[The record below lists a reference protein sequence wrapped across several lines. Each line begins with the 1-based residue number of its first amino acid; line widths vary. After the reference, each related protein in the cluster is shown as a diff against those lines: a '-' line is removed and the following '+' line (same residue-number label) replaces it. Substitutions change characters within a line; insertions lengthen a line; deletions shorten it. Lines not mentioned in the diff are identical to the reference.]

1 MISTDRDTSPARDR
15 TTLRIPPE
23 TNLSASQHPEPSSS
37 SRCLHIGIDVGSTTT
52 KSCVIDPATGAAL
65 HASYK
70 RHNARQAESVRHA
83 LDDIA
88 AELGELMGE
97 SELNDTDT
105 NDLIGEGEE
114 L

>member
-1 MISTDRDTSPARDR
+1 M
-15 TTLRIPPE
+15 
-23 TNLSASQHPEPSSS
+23 
-37 SRCLHIGIDVGSTTT
+37 TTT
-52 KSCVIDPATGAAL
+52 PSARTRAPKARKTPTARCTRRLPPDARKTEEDAA
-65 HASYK
+65 
-70 RHNARQAESVRHA
+70 NA
-83 LDDIA
+83 LDSIA